1 RRAHGAQPR
10 RPLRAPPARRGARAP
25 LRAGRDGARGSA
37 VGSDEGPL
45 VLSEESRP
53 QGRDSES
60 KDPRRPALRLRRVAS
75 GDAAPLRASGSARAL
90 AVLILVL
97 GCSSAPA
104 RREAA
109 ESVVVE
115 GAEPARSRIERAARE
130 ALPVLERAIGE
141 PWPRDF
147 PPRIRV
153 CSSRAECAG

>member
-75 GDAAPLRASGSARAL
+75 GDAAPLRASGSSDAAPLRASGSARAL

-115 GAEPARSRIERAARE
+115 GAEPARSRIE
-130 ALPVLERAIGE
+130 
-141 PWPRDF
+141 
-147 PPRIRV
+147 
-153 CSSRAECAG
+153 